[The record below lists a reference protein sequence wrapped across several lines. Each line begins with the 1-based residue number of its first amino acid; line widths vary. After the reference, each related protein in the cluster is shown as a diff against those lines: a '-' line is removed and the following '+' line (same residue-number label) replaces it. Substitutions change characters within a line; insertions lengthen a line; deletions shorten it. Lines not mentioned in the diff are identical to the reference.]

1 MALFKIKLEDDTLF
15 DYEVEGT
22 LEIAMAQIVES
33 VQFVHCKD
41 YRGKTYY
48 VNKNMIKLVYSDSE

>member
-15 DYEVEGT
+15 DYEVQGD
-22 LEIAMAQIVES
+22 LETAITKLDES
-33 VQFVHCKD
+33 NQFVHCKD

-48 VNKNMIKLVYSDSE
+48 VNKQMIKLVYSDNE